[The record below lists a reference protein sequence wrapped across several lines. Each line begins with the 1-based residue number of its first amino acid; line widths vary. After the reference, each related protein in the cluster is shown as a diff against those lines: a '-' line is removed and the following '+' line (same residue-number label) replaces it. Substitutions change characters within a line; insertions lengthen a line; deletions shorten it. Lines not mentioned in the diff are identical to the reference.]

1 MECKPNKVTFTVS
14 RTQIMEVEISEA
26 EGFHMPTTLKEV
38 MALHSDIH
46 VNPTGYSCDHK
57 EWETTDI
64 EVNNLEFE

>member
-1 MECKPNKVTFTVS
+1 
-14 RTQIMEVEISEA
+14 MEVEISEA
-26 EGFHMPTTLKEV
+26 EGFDMPTTLKEV
-38 MALHSDIH
+38 MTLHSDIH